1 MCGIAGAFGT
11 NNIKKFNIL
20 QTLDLMKNRGPDF
33 SDYYE
38 NKFKRIMFIY
48 YILD

>member
-20 QTLDLMKNRGPDF
+20 QTLDLMKNRRQIF
-33 SDYYE
+33 QIIMKI
-38 NKFKRIMFIY
+38 NFKRIMFI
-48 YILD
+48 ITF